1 MVSEFFIS
9 KRIEISSEL
18 SGGGDGLRKVG
29 FSHIMGYSKIIEEL
43 SKMHF
48 ERVYHI
54 MNQLIK
60 MGGLNKEFAEYI
72 IYSEILDKDK
82 FYQIDDMFNVAE
94 NNLKNIFYDN
104 TKIEEKVNENTL
116 EKKKLEEIY
125 YKQLNKKISES
136 DEKSDFENVDNEK
149 FINKEYLYKVSVF
162 KEELDRDV
170 GFWLENN
177 IKKMTE
183 EDYGML
189 LYLINKIR
197 KNGKWKTLV
206 YG

>member
-1 MVSEFFIS
+1 MVNEFFIS

-18 SGGGDGLRKVG
+18 SGGGGGLRKVG

-43 SKMHF
+43 NKMHF
-48 ERVYHI
+48 ERVYSI
-54 MNQLIK
+54 MNKLIK
-60 MGGLNKEFAEYI
+60 MGDLNKEFAEYI

-82 FYQIDDMFNVAE
+82 FYQMDDMFNITE

-104 TKIEEKVNENTL
+104 TKIEVKANESDL

-125 YKQLNKKISES
+125 FKQLNKKISES

-149 FINKEYLYKVSVF
+149 FINKEYVYKVSVF

-170 GFWLENN
+170 AFWLENN

-197 KNGKWKTLV
+197 KNGK
-206 YG
+206 